1 MKLIVGLGNPGKEY
15 RDTRHNVG
23 FGVVEELAARGHAA
37 LRRSWRFPARVARSS
52 LEGEDVLLV
61 HPQTF
66 MNHSGQAVGPLLR
79 RKGLKPADLIVVL
92 DDVELKLGQMRIRKK
107 GSAGG
112 HKGLDSVI
120 RALGTEDFTRVRVGI
135 GPRPPGEDLVG
146 HVLTPFTAQEREE
159 IADAVK
165 KAADAVAA
173 IVRDGADR
181 AMNDF
186 N

>member
-1 MKLIVGLGNPGKEY
+1 M
-15 RDTRHNVG
+15 
-23 FGVVEELAARGHAA
+23 
-37 LRRSWRFPARVARSS
+37 
-52 LEGEDVLLV
+52 EGEEVLLAL
-61 HPQTF
+61 PQTF
-66 MNHSGQAVGPLLR
+66 MNRSGQAVGPLLR

-92 DDVELKLGQMRIRKK
+92 DDVELKLGQLRIRKQ

-120 RALGTEDFTRVRVGI
+120 GALGTDEFVRVRVGI

-146 HVLTPFTAQEREE
+146 HVLAPFTAREREE
-159 IADAVK
+159 MAEAVK
-165 KAADAVAA
+165 RAADAVAA
-173 IVRDGADR
+173 VVRDGADR